1 MNRRDFVRT
10 VVYAVVAAPLI
21 ARAQPAVNVRRI
33 GTLSPGEPDSPAEI
47 QQTSSV
53 LAKRGWIERKNL
65 VVERRYARGSPELL
79 HPLAEEL
86 VRLRVELIVTWG
98 TAATRAARSATNT
111 IPIVF
116 WSVGDPVGA
125 GLVASLARPGGNVTG
140 YSIAS
145 PEVDAKRVAILREWL
160 PSLQHVGVLEN
171 SSNPYFRAARNG
183 LEQACQLLGIQPI
196 FVEVAS
202 AGEIAAAVAEVA
214 RRGAQGLLVPP
225 DTLFSENQQEIM
237 QAALRHRLPTTVSRL
252 YVRETGALVSY
263 APIESDHDERAAAFI
278 DRILRGAKPAEL
290 PVEQPTRF
298 ELIINLKTA
307 KALGITVPPNLLAR
321 AHEVIE

>member
-1 MNRRDFVRT
+1 M
-10 VVYAVVAAPLI
+10 
-21 ARAQPAVNVRRI
+21 
-33 GTLSPGEPDSPAEI
+33 
-47 QQTSSV
+47 
-53 LAKRGWIERKNL
+53 
-65 VVERRYARGSPELL
+65 
-79 HPLAEEL
+79 
-86 VRLRVELIVTWG
+86 
-98 TAATRAARSATNT
+98 
-111 IPIVF
+111 
-116 WSVGDPVGA
+116 GDPVGA

-183 LEQACQLLGIQPI
+183 
-196 FVEVAS
+196 
-202 AGEIAAAVAEVA
+202 
-214 RRGAQGLLVPP
+214 
-225 DTLFSENQQEIM
+225 
-237 QAALRHRLPTTVSRL
+237 
-252 YVRETGALVSY
+252 VSY

-307 KALGITVPPNLLAR
+307 KAAKSLGITVPPNLLAR